1 MVDHIPVGPDD
12 SQPARHSLQRRVEG
26 TVKIVREFYG
36 PFSRMVGQQPGE
48 QYAGMPL
55 EYLGVTPKEFF
66 DVDTANP
73 TKATDLLNAV
83 KGLSNE
89 QLDNL
94 IALARDLKKQ

>member
-1 MVDHIPVGPDD
+1 M
-12 SQPARHSLQRRVEG
+12 
-26 TVKIVREFYG
+26 
-36 PFSRMVGQQPGE
+36 PGCR
-48 QYAGMPL
+48 Y

-66 DVDTANP
+66 DVETANP

-94 IALARDLKKQ
+94 RTPFENLSEVSVHVNGE

>member
-1 MVDHIPVGPDD
+1 
-12 SQPARHSLQRRVEG
+12 
-26 TVKIVREFYG
+26 
-36 PFSRMVGQQPGE
+36 MVGQQPGE
-48 QYAGMPL
+48 QYAEMLL
-55 EYLGVTPKEFF
+55 EYFGVTPKEFF
-66 DVDTANP
+66 DMDTANP